1 MSKTLFSALMLAA
14 GASATLTER
23 EYADEFANFMTQ
35 FERSYCTEELL
46 DRYITFKANLQFI
59 NEHNA
64 GDNTYTV
71 GMNQFGDLSPEE
83 YSGFLS
89 LTHRPEGYVSVP
101 SDHAPVEGSGDI
113 DWETKGAVTPVKDQ
127 GQCGSCWAFS
137 TTGGIEGAHQI
148 KTGDLVSLSEQQL
161 VDCASAQGNAGC
173 NGGLMDDAFTWVQKN
188 GGICSEA
195 DYPYQGVDGTCQTT
209 CSPAATITKFVDVK
223 TGDETDLMAALQVGP
238 VSIAIEADK
247 MGFQFYKSGV
257 FSGTCGNQLD
267 HGVLLVGAGTDADTS
282 EDYWRIKNS
291 WATTWGDEGYIRVIR
306 GQDQCG
312 LADAASYPVV

>member
-1 MSKTLFSALMLAA
+1 MSKSIVALMTLA
-14 GASATLTER
+14 GVSATLTER
-23 EYADEFANFMTQ
+23 EYANEFATFMEQ

-46 DRYITFKANLQFI
+46 DRYITFKSNLEFI

-64 GDNTYTV
+64 GDHSYEV
-71 GMNQFGDLSPEE
+71 GMNQFGDLSGEE
-83 YSGFLS
+83 FSGILS
-89 LTHRPEGYVSVP
+89 LTHRPENVESVLG
-101 SDHAPVEGSGDI
+101 DHAPVVGSGDI

-161 VDCASAQGNAGC
+161 VDCAGAQGNQGC
-173 NGGLMDDAFTWVQKN
+173 NGGLMDDGFAYVIKN
-188 GGICSEA
+188 GGICSEES
-195 DYPYQGVDGTCQTT
+195 YPYTAKGGTCQTT
-209 CSPAATITKFVDVK
+209 CTAAATISSHVDVK
-223 TGDETDLMAALQVGP
+223 QGDEADLLAALQIGP

-257 FSGTCGNQLD
+257 FDGECGKQLD
-267 HGVLLVGAGTDADTS
+267 HGVLLVGSGTDS
-282 EDYWRIKNS
+282 ESAKDYWRVKNS
-291 WATTWGDEGYIRVIR
+291 WATTWGDEGYIRMVR
-306 GQDQCG
+306 GKDQCG